1 MHGIWRF
8 AIPTLMLVSAGC
20 KVSKIGA
27 HLADTSVA
35 DTSVADTSVADTS
48 VADAA
53 DVADVADTAATVDTV
68 DALDVADAAED
79 TRVTPECPWSD
90 YGEGLKGGAVSW
102 VGFDPRTNG
111 LVFAVAGGVL
121 SRSQD
126 SGASWER
133 WSIRDD
139 GFGRL
144 AFPSDDPK
152 GVLATSG
159 SGLLASGDGGVTF
172 DVQAL
177 SGYGLRAVMVH
188 PTAPQR
194 IFLGTLGGGI
204 LRSDDHGDSWISL
217 NVGVPL
223 MEVRSFAS
231 PRDVPD
237 LVVAGGI
244 LLNSNLGYSNDGV
257 LLYTAN
263 GGLSWTVAED
273 GIGWA
278 DDVTFCD
285 DQTVFASAR
294 KSVARS
300 DDGGLSWSLVPG
312 LAGLD
317 VLHIA
322 VASDCQTLYAMVYTQ
337 GIYRSFDGGDTA
349 EGPFTEGLELEP
361 GRESANRLVI
371 DPSDVNSVFL
381 ATYAGLSHSADA
393 GASWALTDSGNGVA
407 MHTLTTSAA
416 APARLLGS
424 TWGSGTWQRA
434 GADGV
439 WERES
444 PAELPRDF
452 VYGTHADPASAD
464 RWFVGTTSELW
475 RTTDGGASYDSVG
488 LQGANVFD
496 MAFLGSGT
504 ILAAT
509 QVRGIQRSDDGGD
522 TWTASNT
529 GLTPFATAAGTFIDT
544 RHLSLA
550 GGGTLY
556 LGTNGGGLYTS
567 GDSGVTWTAIAVGQ
581 DTDRVAALEV
591 APGPPE
597 VLYAVIADAGIVR
610 SDDDGVT
617 WTPGGSGL
625 ESLNITDLVVDAEG
639 GALYVS
645 TQRNGVFKSLD
656 GEHWAP
662 FDRFCVP
669 VRGFDGLAIVEDDD
683 GTWLVAVQS
692 GGGVFRDK
700 LR

>member
-1 MHGIWRF
+1 MWGVWRF
-8 AIPTLMLVSAGC
+8 VIPILMLVTAGC

-27 HLADTSVA
+27 HLADSGAA
-35 DTSVADTSVADTS
+35 DTVV
-48 VADAA
+48 A
-53 DVADVADTAATVDTV
+53 DVADVADVVADVADTSAPADTLSDDTV
-68 DALDVADAAED
+68 DALADAAED
-79 TRVTPECPWSD
+79 TRVTPVCPWSD
-90 YGEGLKGGAVSW
+90 YGEGLKGGAVTW
-102 VGFDPRTNG
+102 IGFDPRANG
-111 LVFAVAGGVL
+111 LMFAVAGGVL

-133 WSIRDD
+133 WSTRDD

-152 GVLATSG
+152 GVLGTSG
-159 SGLLASGDGGVTF
+159 SGLLASSDGGVTF
-172 DVQAL
+172 DVRAL
-177 SGYGLRAVMVH
+177 AGFGLRALMIH

-194 IFLGTLGGGI
+194 MFIGTQGAGI
-204 LRSDDHGDSWISL
+204 WRSDDHGDSWTPF

-223 MEVRSFAS
+223 MEVRSIAS
-231 PRDVPD
+231 PRDQAD
-237 LVVAGGI
+237 VVVVGGI
-244 LLNSNLGYSNDGV
+244 LLNDNLGFSNDGV
-257 LLYTAN
+257 LLYSGN
-263 GGLSWTVAED
+263 GGLSWTVAEG

-285 DQTVFASAR
+285 DSTVFAAAR

-300 DDGGLSWSLVPG
+300 DDGGLTWSLVPG

-322 VASDCQTLYAMVYTQ
+322 VASDCETLYAMVYTK

-371 DPSDVNSVFL
+371 DPSDPTSLFV
-381 ATYAGLSHSADA
+381 ATYAGLLHS
-393 GASWALTDSGNGVA
+393 
-407 MHTLTTSAA
+407 
-416 APARLLGS
+416 
-424 TWGSGTWQRA
+424 
-434 GADGV
+434 
-439 WERES
+439 E
-444 PAELPRDF
+444 
-452 VYGTHADPASAD
+452 
-464 RWFVGTTSELW
+464 ELW
-475 RTTDGGASYDSVG
+475 RTTDAGATYDAVG
-488 LQGANVFD
+488 LQTTNVFD

-509 QVRGIQRSDDGGD
+509 QVSGVQRSDDGGD
-522 TWTASNT
+522 SWVASNT
-529 GLTPFATAAGTFIDT
+529 GLTPFATSAGTFIDA
-544 RHLSLA
+544 RHLTLA
-550 GGGTLY
+550 AGGTLY

-567 GDSGVTWTAIAVGQ
+567 SDSGASWTAITVDQGVS
-581 DTDRVAALEV
+581 RVAALEV
-591 APGPPE
+591 SPGPPE
-597 VLYAVIADAGIVR
+597 VLYAVVADAGVVR
-610 SDDDGVT
+610 SEDGGVT
-617 WTPGGSGL
+617 WTSGGSGL
-625 ESLNITDLVVDAEG
+625 ESLDITDLVVDAEG

-645 TQRNGVFKSLD
+645 TMRNGVFKSLD

-669 VRGFDGLAIVEDDD
+669 VRGFDGLAILEDAD

>member
-1 MHGIWRF
+1 MWGVWRF
-8 AIPTLMLVSAGC
+8 VIPILMLVTAGC

-27 HLADTSVA
+27 HLADSGAA
-35 DTSVADTSVADTS
+35 DTVV
-48 VADAA
+48 A
-53 DVADVADTAATVDTV
+53 DVADVADVVADVADTSAPADTLSDDTV
-68 DALDVADAAED
+68 DALADAAED
-79 TRVTPECPWSD
+79 TRVTPVCPWSD
-90 YGEGLKGGAVSW
+90 YGEGLKGGAVTW
-102 VGFDPRTNG
+102 IGFDPRANG
-111 LVFAVAGGVL
+111 LMFAVAGGVL

-133 WSIRDD
+133 WSTRDD

-152 GVLATSG
+152 GVLGTSG
-159 SGLLASGDGGVTF
+159 SGLLASSDGGVTF
-172 DVQAL
+172 DVRAL
-177 SGYGLRAVMVH
+177 AGFGLRALMIH

-194 IFLGTLGGGI
+194 MFIGTQGAGI
-204 LRSDDHGDSWISL
+204 WRSDDHGDSWTPF

-223 MEVRSFAS
+223 MEVRSIAS
-231 PRDVPD
+231 PRDQAD
-237 LVVAGGI
+237 VVVVGGI
-244 LLNSNLGYSNDGV
+244 LLNDNLGFSNDGV
-257 LLYTAN
+257 LLYSGN
-263 GGLSWTVAED
+263 GGLSWTVAEG

-285 DQTVFASAR
+285 DSTVFAAAR

-300 DDGGLSWSLVPG
+300 DDGGLTWSLVPG

-322 VASDCQTLYAMVYTQ
+322 VASDCETLYAMVYTK

-371 DPSDVNSVFL
+371 DPSDPTSLFV
-381 ATYAGLSHSADA
+381 ATYAGLLHSEDS

-407 MHTLTTSAA
+407 MHTLTVSPA

-424 TWGSGTWQRA
+424 TWGSGAWQRVDPA
-434 GADGV
+434 AV

-452 VYGTHADPASAD
+452 VYAIHADPSVAD
-464 RWFVGTTSELW
+464 RWFIGTTSELW
-475 RTTDGGASYDSVG
+475 RTTDAGATYDAVG
-488 LQGANVFD
+488 LQTTNVFD

-509 QVRGIQRSDDGGD
+509 QVSGVQRSDDGGD
-522 TWTASNT
+522 SWVASNT
-529 GLTPFATAAGTFIDT
+529 GLTPFATSAGTFIDA
-544 RHLSLA
+544 RHLTLA
-550 GGGTLY
+550 AGGTLY

-567 GDSGVTWTAIAVGQ
+567 SDSGASWTAITVDQGVS
-581 DTDRVAALEV
+581 RVAALEV
-591 APGPPE
+591 SPGPPE
-597 VLYAVIADAGIVR
+597 VLYAVVADAGVVR
-610 SDDDGVT
+610 SEDGGVT
-617 WTPGGSGL
+617 WTSGGSGL
-625 ESLNITDLVVDAEG
+625 ESLDITDLVVDAEG

-645 TQRNGVFKSLD
+645 TMRNGVFKSLD

-669 VRGFDGLAIVEDDD
+669 VRGFDGLAILEDAD